1 MLFCRTAAVIS
12 DTVEK
17 HLRVILIFISCN
29 SLVTEVI
36 AVAVKNMKSCN
47 GASVGAVPIVKRAF
61 GKILLFRITARTEI
75 NIVFHSRFSEKL
87 GQHAIVTERVNIVAR
102 LGYCAEILLEKSL

>member
-1 MLFCRTAAVIS
+1 M
-12 DTVEK
+12 
-17 HLRVILIFISCN
+17 
-29 SLVTEVI
+29 EVI
-36 AVAVKNMKSCN
+36 AVAIKNMKSRN
-47 GASVGAVPIVKRAF
+47 GASVGTVPIVKRAF

-87 GQHAIVTERVNIVAR
+87 RQHAIVTERVNIVAR